1 MKKKFIIT
9 GLATATLLTAA
20 SLTDF
25 ISNVSAEETV
35 TEITKADIE
44 EYFTGLENDAV
55 EAINKNDKITDKA
68 KAIEEAKQAI
78 GKEDLLT
85 AIDNKEITPAE
96 IMNDLAKAYEN
107 DSTEEKPDT
116 KPQTV
121 ANAKQAPG
129 EEGKL
134 SESTPVNGGIPKEI
148 KDKII
153 KRIEE
158 EKVDV
163 NDANERVAAATKDV
177 KDAEE
182 KLAKATEKLKNAKT
196 DEEKALANKEVEEAK
211 KELESYKK
219 DLVIEEKRLKEISD
233 DIAIEKLQNM
243 VANLEKEE
251 SKLENELKVAS
262 ERGAKESVITD
273 LLNKIRKNNE
283 ELKKAKTELN
293 IALYG
298 IEALVNNKPEY
309 NFEEATELSIP
320 MTGTPESTQNP
331 EPTPGTPA
339 PAQTPAATPAAEVQ
353 ATPAEAT
360 SAEAAPTAV
369 AAQEAQTEESKK
381 EELPNTGTAELG
393 LFTPAVLSIL
403 AGLGLTFGKK
413 EDK

>member
-44 EYFTGLENDAV
+44 EYFTGLENDAI

-68 KAIEEAKQAI
+68 KAIEEAKLAI
-78 GKEDLLT
+78 GKEDLLA

-96 IMNDLAKAYEN
+96 IMDDLAKASEN

-116 KPQTV
+116 KPQIV

-153 KRIEE
+153 KRLEE

-163 NDANERVAAATKDV
+163 NDANERVAAVTKDV
-177 KDAEE
+177 KGAEE
-182 KLAKATEKLKNAKT
+182 KLAKANEKLKNAKT
-196 DEEKALANKEVEEAK
+196 DEEKTLANKEVEEAK

-219 DLVIEEKRLKEISD
+219 DLVVEEKRLKEISD
-233 DIAIEKLQNM
+233 DLAIEKLQNM
-243 VANLEKEE
+243 VAYLEKEE

-262 ERGAKESVITD
+262 EKGAKESVIIN
-273 LLNKIRKNNE
+273 LLNKIRKYNE

-309 NFEEATELSIP
+309 NLAEANELSTPI
-320 MTGTPESTQNP
+320 TGTS
-331 EPTPGTPA
+331 A
-339 PAQTPAATPAAEVQ
+339 PASPTSTPMQAQPQTPAATPAPTPAAEVP

-360 SAEAAPTAV
+360 SEEAVPTAV
-369 AAQEAQTEESKK
+369 AAQAEESKK

>member
-44 EYFTGLENDAV
+44 EYFTGLENDAI

-68 KAIEEAKQAI
+68 KAIEEAKLAI
-78 GKEDLLT
+78 GKEDLLA

-96 IMNDLAKAYEN
+96 IMDDLAKASEN

-134 SESTPVNGGIPKEI
+134 SESTPINGGIPKEI

-153 KRIEE
+153 KRVEE

-211 KELESYKK
+211 KELESSKK

-233 DIAIEKLQNM
+233 DLAIEKLQNM

-262 ERGAKESVITD
+262 EKGAKESVITD
-273 LLNKIRKNNE
+273 LLNKIRKNNA

-309 NFEEATELSIP
+309 NLAEANELSTPI
-320 MTGTPESTQNP
+320 TGTS
-331 EPTPGTPA
+331 A
-339 PAQTPAATPAAEVQ
+339 PASPTSTPMQAQPQTPAATPAPTPAAEVP

-360 SAEAAPTAV
+360 SEEAVPVAV
-369 AAQEAQTEESKK
+369 AAQAEESKK

-393 LFTPAVLSIL
+393 LITPAVLSFL

>member
-44 EYFTGLENDAV
+44 EYFTGLENDAI

-68 KAIEEAKQAI
+68 KAIEEAKLAI
-78 GKEDLLT
+78 GKEDLLA

-96 IMNDLAKAYEN
+96 IMDDLAKASEN

-134 SESTPVNGGIPKEI
+134 SESTPINGGIPKEI

-153 KRIEE
+153 KRVEE

-211 KELESYKK
+211 KELESSKK

-233 DIAIEKLQNM
+233 DLAIEKLQNM

-262 ERGAKESVITD
+262 EKGAKESVITD
-273 LLNKIRKNNE
+273 LLNKIRKNNA

-309 NFEEATELSIP
+309 NLAEANELSTPI
-320 MTGTPESTQNP
+320 TGTS
-331 EPTPGTPA
+331 A
-339 PAQTPAATPAAEVQ
+339 PASPTSTPMQAQPQTPAATPAPTPAAEVP

-360 SAEAAPTAV
+360 SEEAAPVAV
-369 AAQEAQTEESKK
+369 AAQAEESKK

-393 LFTPAVLSIL
+393 LITPAVLSFL

>member
-44 EYFTGLENDAV
+44 EYFTGLENDAI

-68 KAIEEAKQAI
+68 KAIEEAKLAI
-78 GKEDLLT
+78 GKEDLLA

-96 IMNDLAKAYEN
+96 IMDDLAKASEN

-134 SESTPVNGGIPKEI
+134 SESTPINGGIPKEI

-153 KRIEE
+153 KRVEE

-211 KELESYKK
+211 KELESSKK

-233 DIAIEKLQNM
+233 DLAIEKLQNM

-262 ERGAKESVITD
+262 EKGAKESVITD
-273 LLNKIRKNNE
+273 LLNKIRKNNA

-309 NFEEATELSIP
+309 NLAEANELSTPI
-320 MTGTPESTQNP
+320 TGTS
-331 EPTPGTPA
+331 A
-339 PAQTPAATPAAEVQ
+339 PMQAQPQTPAATPAPTPAAEVP

-360 SAEAAPTAV
+360 SEEAVPTAV
-369 AAQEAQTEESKK
+369 AAQAEESKK

>member
-9 GLATATLLTAA
+9 GLVTASLLTAA
-20 SLTDF
+20 SLTNF
-25 ISNVSAEETV
+25 TANVSAEETV
-35 TEITKADIE
+35 TEITKSDIE
-44 EYFTGLENDAV
+44 EYFTGLENDAI

-68 KAIEEAKQAI
+68 KAIEEAKLAI
-78 GKEDLLT
+78 GKEDLLA

-96 IMNDLAKAYEN
+96 IMDDLAKASEN

-134 SESTPVNGGIPKEI
+134 SESTPINGGIPKEI

-153 KRIEE
+153 KRVEE

-211 KELESYKK
+211 KELESSKK

-233 DIAIEKLQNM
+233 DLAIEKLQNM

-262 ERGAKESVITD
+262 EKGAKESVITD
-273 LLNKIRKNNE
+273 LLNKIRKNNA

-309 NFEEATELSIP
+309 NLAEANELSTPI
-320 MTGTPESTQNP
+320 TGTS
-331 EPTPGTPA
+331 A
-339 PAQTPAATPAAEVQ
+339 PASPTSTPMQAQPQTPAATPAPTPAAEVP

-360 SAEAAPTAV
+360 SEEAVPTAV
-369 AAQEAQTEESKK
+369 AAQAEESKK

>member
-44 EYFTGLENDAV
+44 EYFTGLENDAI

-68 KAIEEAKQAI
+68 KAIEEAKLAI
-78 GKEDLLT
+78 GKEDLLA

-96 IMNDLAKAYEN
+96 IMDDLAKASEN

-134 SESTPVNGGIPKEI
+134 SESTPINGGIPKEI

-153 KRIEE
+153 KRVEE

-211 KELESYKK
+211 KELESSKK

-233 DIAIEKLQNM
+233 DLAIEKLQNM

-262 ERGAKESVITD
+262 EKGAKESVITD
-273 LLNKIRKNNE
+273 LLNKIRKNNA

-309 NFEEATELSIP
+309 NLAEANELSTPI
-320 MTGTPESTQNP
+320 TGTS
-331 EPTPGTPA
+331 A
-339 PAQTPAATPAAEVQ
+339 PASPTSTPMQAQPQTPAATPAPTPAAEVP

-360 SAEAAPTAV
+360 SEEAVPTAV
-369 AAQEAQTEESKK
+369 AAQAEESKK

>member
-44 EYFTGLENDAV
+44 EYFTGLENDAI

-68 KAIEEAKQAI
+68 KAIEEAKLAI
-78 GKEDLLT
+78 GKEDLLA

-96 IMNDLAKAYEN
+96 IMDDLAKASEN

-134 SESTPVNGGIPKEI
+134 SESTPINGGIPKEI

-153 KRIEE
+153 KRVEE

-211 KELESYKK
+211 KELESSKK

-233 DIAIEKLQNM
+233 DLAIEKLQNM

-262 ERGAKESVITD
+262 EKGAKESVITD
-273 LLNKIRKNNE
+273 LLNKIRKNNA

-309 NFEEATELSIP
+309 NLAEANELSTPI
-320 MTGTPESTQNP
+320 TGTS
-331 EPTPGTPA
+331 A
-339 PAQTPAATPAAEVQ
+339 PMQAQPQTPAATPAPTPAAEVP

-360 SAEAAPTAV
+360 SEEAAPTAV
-369 AAQEAQTEESKK
+369 AAQAEESKK

>member
-44 EYFTGLENDAV
+44 EYFTGLENDAI

-68 KAIEEAKQAI
+68 KAIEEAKLAI
-78 GKEDLLT
+78 GKEDLLA

-96 IMNDLAKAYEN
+96 IMDDLAKASEN

-134 SESTPVNGGIPKEI
+134 SESTPINGGIPKEI

-153 KRIEE
+153 KRVEE

-211 KELESYKK
+211 KELESSKK

-233 DIAIEKLQNM
+233 DLAIEKLQNM
-243 VANLEKEE
+243 VATLEKEE

-262 ERGAKESVITD
+262 EKGAKESVITD
-273 LLNKIRKNNE
+273 LLNKIRKNNA

-309 NFEEATELSIP
+309 NLAEANELSTPI
-320 MTGTPESTQNP
+320 TGTS
-331 EPTPGTPA
+331 A
-339 PAQTPAATPAAEVQ
+339 PASPTSTPMQAQPQTPAATPAPTPAAEVP

-360 SAEAAPTAV
+360 SEEAVPTAV
-369 AAQEAQTEESKK
+369 AAQAEESKK

>member
-309 NFEEATELSIP
+309 NLAEANELSTPI
-320 MTGTPESTQNP
+320 TGTS
-331 EPTPGTPA
+331 A
-339 PAQTPAATPAAEVQ
+339 PASPTSTPMQAQPQTPAATPAPTPAAEVP

-360 SAEAAPTAV
+360 SEEAVPTAV
-369 AAQEAQTEESKK
+369 AAQAEESKK

>member
-9 GLATATLLTAA
+9 GLVTASLLTAA
-20 SLTDF
+20 SLTNF
-25 ISNVSAEETV
+25 TANVSAEETV
-35 TEITKADIE
+35 TEITKSDIE

-78 GKEDLLT
+78 GKEDLLK

-96 IMNDLAKAYEN
+96 IMNDLAKASEN

-116 KPQTV
+116 KPQIV

-153 KRIEE
+153 KRLEE

-163 NDANERVAAATKDV
+163 NDANERVAAVTKDV
-177 KDAEE
+177 KGAEE
-182 KLAKATEKLKNAKT
+182 KLAKANEKLKNAKT
-196 DEEKALANKEVEEAK
+196 DEEKTLANKEVEEAK

-219 DLVIEEKRLKEISD
+219 DLVVEEKRLKEISD
-233 DIAIEKLQNM
+233 DLAIEKLQNM
-243 VANLEKEE
+243 VAYLEKEE

-262 ERGAKESVITD
+262 EKGAKESVIIN
-273 LLNKIRKNNE
+273 LLNKIRKYNE

-298 IEALVNNKPEY
+298 IEALVNYKPEY
-309 NFEEATELSIP
+309 NLVESSELS
-320 MTGTPESTQNP
+320 TPITNNSVSATAQTPASTTAQ
-331 EPTPGTPA
+331 TPA
-339 PAQTPAATPAAEVQ
+339 PTTAQTPAAEVP
-353 ATPAEAT
+353 ATPADAT
-360 SAEAAPTAV
+360 SEEAAPVAV
-369 AAQEAQTEESKK
+369 APQAEESKK

-393 LFTPAVLSIL
+393 LFTPAVLSVL